1 MNREDRRKTAKELR
15 SKMGYTQSVSGLS
28 KIIRQAIESQS
39 EDEIKIVDGDSVM
52 INVKLITGKNN
63 FDAMS
68 EEYKSFVI
76 GNENRI
82 FTAHVEAGG
91 AISFVEEPNWLF
103 IKTELI
109 KVDNDTEAQTGD
121 SS

>member
-39 EDEIKIVDGDSVM
+39 EDTIKIVDGDSVM

-82 FTAHVEAGG
+82 FTAHVESGG

-103 IKTELI
+103 IKAELI
-109 KVDNDTEAQTGD
+109 KVDNETEAQTGD